1 MNENVNLQD
10 HIIDIMA
17 IAINNRTMNEE
28 KQENKQK

>member
-1 MNENVNLQD
+1 MNENLNLQD
-10 HIIDIMA
+10 HIIDIIA